1 MPQNKKTTLVMD
13 GIQVSNEGRLLTE
26 GLKISGKG
34 YVLSSKNTSDDY
46 TSRVSNNK
54 TATVPPPP
62 TKVK

>member
-1 MPQNKKTTLVMD
+1 MPQSKKTTFVMD
-13 GIQVSNEGRLLTE
+13 GVQVSNEGRLLTE

-34 YVLSSKNTSDDY
+34 YILSSKNSSDDY
-46 TSRVSNNK
+46 TSRVSSNK